1 MWGFFPKFFVYVE
14 PACSN
19 IIRTPC
25 LVFILLAA
33 TKMPEF
39 AIDTGTDHDQ
49 SKLILTAKR
58 LRNLDGNKIKRYKSW
73 VILALYLSLQNKP
86 STGILHLRVSLSRA
100 RSLLLIHLKAPLL
113 HVSRFCGLIGMLI
126 TENVSDVVNGNK

>member
-1 MWGFFPKFFVYVE
+1 MLNLC
-14 PACSN
+14 AQ
-19 IIRTPC
+19 
-25 LVFILLAA
+25 ILLELPVWFSFSSRPRRCLSSPS
-33 TKMPEF
+33 TPEL
-39 AIDTGTDHDQ
+39 IM

-86 STGILHLRVSLSRA
+86 STGILHLRVSLPRA